1 MRILYYTERDGAKS
15 GPTKEANLVDQDG
28 EFQMIGVHKTVP
40 LGRVSSVELMKSE
53 AENPVVRVV
62 TEQGIYC
69 MSVPWVIPGAEGVS
83 LRNKEATIRL
93 ARTLREKARLG

>member
-1 MRILYYTERDGAKS
+1 MRILYYTEVRGEKS
-15 GPTKEANLVDQDG
+15 GPTKEANLVEQDG

-40 LGRVSSVELMKSE
+40 LGCVSSVELMKSE
-53 AENPVVRVV
+53 AENPVMRVV

-69 MSVPWVIPGAEGVS
+69 MSVPGAEGVS